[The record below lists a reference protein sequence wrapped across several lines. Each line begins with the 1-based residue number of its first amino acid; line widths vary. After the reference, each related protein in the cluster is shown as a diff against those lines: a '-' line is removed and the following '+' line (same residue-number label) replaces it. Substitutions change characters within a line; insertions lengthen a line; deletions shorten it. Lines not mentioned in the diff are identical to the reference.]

1 MSEGKGLL
9 GALGGL
15 GDVGGL
21 IRLLF
26 DPFKKKAEADIA
38 APLTQQLGGS
48 LIPSK
53 ADEAIQIGLDAAVSK
68 LYPGGGHIASL
79 TAVRGALKEFQNK
92 QWREALTKLILTE
105 RHERVETSRKT
116 TRVEASQKGPAR
128 DDTTSEW
135 ARVPLD
141 YEYTAEDPRVM
152 HLQMIAEM
160 VGIPHTDVGVKAA
173 VAYLLNSGYITEK
186 SATEK
191 ATEATANAWEKGV
204 GGIYNVA
211 LSVQLGRVY
220 DEIDARPGLNSKQ
233 KGEVLALAAD
243 HRAAEKAEELAALKR
258 EPLFPSWLKALV
270 IVGII
275 TLTVVIIG
283 TTGLWYYRNWGV

>member
-1 MSEGKGLL
+1 MAEGKGLL

-26 DPFKKKAEADIA
+26 DPFKKKADAEV
-38 APLTQQLGGS
+38 APLTQQLGSS
-48 LIPSK
+48 LLPSK
-53 ADEAIQIGLDAAVSK
+53 NDEAIQIGLDAAVAK
-68 LYPGGGHIASL
+68 IYTPKHIASL
-79 TAVRGALKEFQNK
+79 TAVRGTLKEFQNK

-141 YEYTAEDPRVM
+141 YEYTAKDPRIM
-152 HLQMIAEM
+152 HLKMIAEM
-160 VGIPHTDVGVKAA
+160 AGIPHNPDGVAAA
-173 VAYLLNSGYITEK
+173 VAYLLSSGYITEK

-191 ATEATANAWEKGV
+191 ATEATSNAWEKGV
-204 GGIYNVA
+204 NGVYLFA
-211 LSVQLGRVY
+211 LSVQLGKVY
-220 DEIDARPGLNSKQ
+220 DDIVDCKHMTDEQKVQSLDRATDLRP
-233 KGEVLALAAD
+233 
-243 HRAAEKAEELAALKR
+243 AEKAAELSALKAQ
-258 EPLFPSWLKALV
+258 PLLPSWLKILMIA
-270 IVGII
+270 GGI
-275 TLTVVIIG
+275 TLAVVIIG
-283 TTGLWYYRNWGV
+283 TTGLWYYKNMGA